1 MDFQRCVHS
10 RQSPVLPD
18 VNAAENN
25 KGRDTSEVDL
35 HGLKVKEAIERT
47 DNAIVNARQNG
58 LTELRLIVGMF
69 LWTAIINIKESIL
82 MKCVK
87 ARDSIRRTTL
97 RKSNLL

>member
-1 MDFQRCVHS
+1 M
-10 RQSPVLPD
+10 
-18 VNAAENN
+18 
-25 KGRDTSEVDL
+25 
-35 HGLKVKEAIERT
+35 KEAIERT

-69 LWTAIINIKESIL
+69 LQNAVNNIKGLAL